1 MMTACDDENSST
13 LTGAPAMGAGV
24 GVTKW
29 QSVPLIVVLGND
41 RDGAGVCN

>member
-1 MMTACDDENSST
+1 MTEAYDKNSIT
-13 LTGAPAMGAGV
+13 LTGAVAMGTGV